1 MKYKWCAAWCMALFL
16 AAGSVSYGEEVKEIS
31 DVVAGNE
38 TLHGASLK
46 AAKDGKKEESKEK
59 VVKTEGPSQSA
70 KPEALHTISAFPLYD
85 ADFTIRGISLGDT
98 MGTVTVIAGHPD
110 KEELGA
116 VRNEYQWKDF
126 SLRLVSDLAY
136 KYGNGMGA
144 SHDSDDILRPGVDA
158 IAVTGSSVM
167 TPRGLTVGSSREN
180 VLRVYGKPARILWD
194 GPKNVFYFVYEKEDK
209 SLVFTIG
216 KDKVERILVTRKD
229 PQFEGHES
237 SGLYGKTARM
247 SDHDFRIAGFSLG
260 TVFHE
265 YTWLVWEK
273 KAMNPE
279 EEVWYYPGFAVRMD
293 KKTKTIEAAFLT
305 DARMLT
311 YRGIT
316 IGDQVSTLEALYGEP
331 EKLEMNSIEGH
342 PQSAYI
348 YFSPDQKNVL
358 IFYVDQQTKTVQ
370 NVLVMGNPQITNP
383 FQAALDKVSHVRAK
397 NHAEKV

>member
-1 MKYKWCAAWCMALFL
+1 MKYKWCAAWCMALML
-16 AAGSVSYGEEVKEIS
+16 AAGSVSFGEEIKGMS
-31 DVVAGNE
+31 DAAAGSE
-38 TLHGASLK
+38 TLPKASAPASQEIKKDGSKEK
-46 AAKDGKKEESKEK
+46 AAKTAHP
-59 VVKTEGPSQSA
+59 VPNA
-70 KPEALHTISAFPLYD
+70 KPETLRSISSFPLYD

-98 MGTVTVIAGHPD
+98 LGTVTVIAGKPD
-110 KEELGA
+110 TEKLSA

-126 SLRLVSDLAY
+126 SLRIVSDLAY
-136 KYGNGMGA
+136 KYGRETDPSLS
-144 SHDSDDILRPGVDA
+144 SHYALKPGVEA
-158 IAVTGSSVM
+158 IAVTVSSVM

-194 GPKNVFYFVYEKEDK
+194 GPKNVFYLVYEKGEK

-216 KDKVERILVTRKD
+216 KDKVERVLVTRKD
-229 PQFEGHES
+229 PQFEGNES
-237 SGLYGKTARM
+237 VGLYGKSFHMR
-247 SDHDFRIAGFSLG
+247 DKDFRIAGFSLG

-311 YRGIT
+311 DRGIT
-316 IGDQVSTLEALYGEP
+316 IGDHVSTLEALYGEP
-331 EKLEMNSIEGH
+331 EKLEMNAIEGH

-348 YFSPDQKNVL
+348 YFSPDRQNVL
-358 IFYVDQQTKTVQ
+358 IFYVDQQSKTVQ
-370 NVLVMGNPQITNP
+370 NVLVMANPQITNP